1 MINKVVAKVFGTK
14 NERVIKALMPQVG
27 AINALEPEMKKLSD
41 EELRA
46 KTEEF
51 RKRIQEHLS
60 RIAEEPDADPDRL
73 KQIEEERNAALKEV
87 LDEILV
93 EAFAV
98 AREGGW
104 RVLNMRHFDVQLIGG
119 MVLHEG
125 KISEMKT
132 GEGKTLVATL
142 PVYLNALS
150 GRGVH
155 VVTVNDYLAKR
166 DSEWMGK
173 LYTFLGL
180 SVGVIVHDLDDEQ
193 RREAYAADVTY
204 GTNNEFGFDYLRDNM
219 KFDLKDCVQ
228 RPHNYAIVDE
238 VDSILI
244 DEARTP
250 LIISGASEES
260 TDKYDKVNRI
270 IPKLEKGEEIDVA
283 PGEPKQMTGDF
294 VVDEKHKNITV
305 TDEGWEKVEKLL
317 SIGNIADP
325 ENWDIKHHVETAV
338 KAHALY
344 RRDVEYVVKEKAD
357 NPREKEVVIVDEF
370 TGRMMPGRRW
380 SDGLHQAIEAKEN
393 VKVERENQTLA
404 TITFQNYFRMYKKLA
419 GMTGTAETE
428 APEFDK
434 IYRLEV
440 VVIPTNKPLLR
451 IENPDI
457 VYRTEKEKYFA
468 ASDEIQR
475 LNQSGQPVLVGTTSI
490 EKSEHLSEL
499 LKKKGLKHVVL
510 NAKYHEREAEIV
522 AQAGRKGMVTI
533 ATNMAGRGTDILLG
547 GNPEF
552 MAKQEC
558 VKKGIA
564 QQLRTAQGKIQIDVD
579 NSKSTV
585 WYYLGSEFVVPT
597 DQWNEVFARYKAE
610 TDKEHEE
617 VVAVGGLH
625 IFGTERHEARRI
637 DNQLRGRA
645 GRQGDPGSSRF
656 YLSLED
662 DLMRIFAKEWVSNLL
677 QRLGMEEGIPIES
690 KLITRRIEAAQKAV
704 EAQNFEARKH
714 LLEYDDVMNKQRE
727 AVYGLRRRLLEGVDQ
742 KDLILEDYVAGILG
756 DLIDQN
762 CARETHPAD
771 WNIKGLKDAIFT
783 RFGVDILS
791 EGINAD
797 TLNRQELGDA
807 IFDKLK
813 ERYEA
818 KEQLIGPEAMR
829 YHERMIMLSV
839 LDSQWKDHLLAMDHL
854 KEGIG
859 LRGYGQHDP
868 LVEYKRESF
877 DMFEDMMR
885 RFQEET
891 VRYLYLMQILERP
904 AEGGAM
910 GRPSGGGPG
919 DEGPETGVP
928 APRSG
933 GGTDGNGRR
942 PPRPVA
948 TSIDDLEEAFQRR
961 KRRELEQARMAG
973 SGDHQPV
980 QQVVRSGAKVGR
992 NDPCPC
998 GSGKKYKKCCGAGS

>member
-1 MINKVVAKVFGTK
+1 LIGENVV
-14 NERVIKALMPQVG
+14 
-27 AINALEPEMKKLSD
+27 
-41 EELRA
+41 A

-51 RKRIQEHLS
+51 RRRIQERLS
-60 RIAEEPDADPDRL
+60 RIPEEPPSDADPDQA
-73 KQIEEERNAALKEV
+73 KQAEQARAKAVNGA

-98 AREGGW
+98 VREGGR

-119 MVLHEG
+119 MVLHHG
-125 KISEMKT
+125 KIAEMKT

-142 PVYLNALS
+142 PVYLNALG

-155 VVTVNDYLAKR
+155 VITVNDYLAKR
-166 DSEWMGK
+166 DSEWMGQ
-173 LYTFLGL
+173 LYRFLGL
-180 SVGVIVHDLDDEQ
+180 TVGVIVHDLDDGQ

-219 KFDLKDCVQ
+219 KFDLRDCVQ
-228 RPHNYAIVDE
+228 RGHNYAIVDE

-260 TDKYDKVNRI
+260 TDKYAKVNRI
-270 IPKLEKGEEIDVA
+270 IPKLEKGEEIDGP
-283 PGEPKQMTGDF
+283 PGEAATLTGDY

-305 TDEGWEKVEKLL
+305 TDEGWEKVEGLL

-325 ENWDIKHHVETAV
+325 ENWDLKHHVEVAV
-338 KAHALY
+338 KAHSLY
-344 RRDVEYVVKEKAD
+344 HRDVEYVVKD
-357 NPREKEVVIVDEF
+357 GEVIIVDEF
-370 TGRMMPGRRW
+370 TGRLMPGRRW
-380 SDGLHQAIEAKEN
+380 SDGLHQAVEAKEN
-393 VKVERENQTLA
+393 VKIERENQTLA

-428 APEFDK
+428 ATEFEK

-440 VVIPTNKPLLR
+440 MVIPTNREMRRL
-451 IENPDI
+451 ENAD
-457 VYRTEKEKYFA
+457 VVFRTEKEKYYA
-468 ASDEIQR
+468 ASDEIQK

-490 EKSEHLSEL
+490 EKSERLSDL
-499 LKKKGLKHVVL
+499 LKKKGVKHSVL
-510 NAKYHEREAEIV
+510 NAKQHEREAEIV

-552 MAKQEC
+552 MAKVEC
-558 VKKGIA
+558 VKRGLA
-564 QQLRTAQGKIQIDVD
+564 QPLRAAQGKIQISVD
-579 NSKSTV
+579 ESKSTV
-585 WYYLGSEFVVPT
+585 WYYGGNEYVVPT
-597 DQWNEVFARYKAE
+597 DQWTEIFSRHKE
-610 TDKEHEE
+610 FTDKEHDE
-617 VVAVGGLH
+617 VIAAGGLH
-625 IFGTERHEARRI
+625 ILGTERHESRRI

-662 DLMRIFAKEWVSNLL
+662 DLMRIFAKEWVSKLL

-690 KLITRRIEAAQKAV
+690 KLMSRRIESAQKTV
-704 EAQNFEARKH
+704 EAQNFESRKH

-727 AVYGLRRRLLEGVDQ
+727 AVYGLRRQLLSGVDQ
-742 KDLILEDYVAGILG
+742 KELILEDYVSSILST
-756 DLIDQN
+756 LLDQC
-762 CARETHPAD
+762 CAVKVHAD
-771 WNIKGLKDAIFT
+771 DWDIKALKDAIFT
-783 RFGVDILS
+783 RFGVDILA
-791 EGINAD
+791 EEIKPE

-807 IFDKLK
+807 IFEMLK
-813 ERYEA
+813 SRYGA
-818 KEQLIGPEAMR
+818 KEKLIGPDAMR

-839 LDSQWKDHLLAMDHL
+839 LDSQWKDHLRDMDHL

-877 DMFEDMMR
+877 DMFEAMMQ
-885 RFQEET
+885 RFQEEA

-904 AEGGAM
+904 PEGGGAIGA
-910 GRPSGGGPG
+910 GRDPGRGSSGP
-919 DEGPETGVP
+919 DAGVP
-928 APRSG
+928 VPRLG
-933 GGTDGNGRR
+933 GDGNGHR
-942 PPRPVA
+942 PQRAVA
-948 TSIDDLEEAFQRR
+948 TSVDDLEEAFQRK
-961 KRRELEQARMAG
+961 KRRELEHARMAG
-973 SGDHQPV
+973 SGDQQAV
-980 QQVVRSGAKVGR
+980 QQVVRGAAKIGR

-998 GSGKKYKKCCGAGS
+998 GSGKKYKKCCGSKA